1 MSADPLRSLIDG
13 RPDDTVSVLD
23 RGLQYGDGLFETI
36 AVFAGQPCLW
46 QSHIARLAAGCERL
60 GFARPDADALR
71 DDAAQL
77 IQGCERAVLKVLV
90 TRGQGGRGY
99 RPPAPARP
107 RRIVTLHEWPE
118 YPEAFYE
125 HGVRV
130 RWCDTPLSV
139 NSRLAGLKHCNRLDQ
154 VLARSEWDD
163 PAVAEGL
170 MCDESGQV
178 IEGTMTNLFVFSNGA
193 LQTPTL
199 DRCGVAGIARDQVLA
214 AAQEQALPVSMA
226 SLDRQAVLNA
236 DAVFLTNALIGV
248 WPVAELAGHTYDP
261 IRWPRD
267 LFARVVERCR
277 QP

>member
-13 RPDDTVSVLD
+13 RPNDAVSVLD

-46 QSHIARLAAGCERL
+46 QSHIARLSQGCARL
-60 GFARPDADALR
+60 GFAAPDADALR

-77 IQGCERAVLKVLV
+77 TQGCERAVLKVLV

-99 RPPAPARP
+99 RPPASAQP
-107 RRIVTLHEWPE
+107 RRIVTLHDWPE
-118 YPEAFYE
+118 YPEAFGE

-130 RWCDTPLSV
+130 RWCDTPLSA

-193 LQTPTL
+193 LQTPAL

-214 AAQEQALPVSMA
+214 AARQLALPVSMA
-226 SLDRQAVLNA
+226 PLDRQAVLNA

-248 WPVAELAGHTYDP
+248 WPVAELAGRTYDP
-261 IRWPRD
+261 THWPRD